1 MGCGPKLGHYCDQS
15 GPIGEKNAQT
25 LHVRDY
31 LSNYISLNMKD
42 VSELRLPNDVGELVR
57 ICAHM

>member
-1 MGCGPKLGHYCDQS
+1 MLLNIS
-15 GPIGEKNAQT
+15 GAKHESEKKNAQT

>member
-1 MGCGPKLGHYCDQS
+1 MKVKK
-15 GPIGEKNAQT
+15 KNAQT